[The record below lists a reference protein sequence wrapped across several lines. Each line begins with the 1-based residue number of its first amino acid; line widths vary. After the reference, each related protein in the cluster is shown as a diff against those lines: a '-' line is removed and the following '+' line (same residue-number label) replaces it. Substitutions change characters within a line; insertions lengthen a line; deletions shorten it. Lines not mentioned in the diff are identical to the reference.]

1 MTDSTH
7 ERRHF
12 TRIAIDCRA
21 QLGCADR
28 LWQTRLLDVS
38 LKGALLFRPEGYVDS
53 GEPCSLELL
62 LEPSNVVIEM
72 QGHIVHGKE
81 EHLGFYC
88 QHIDMESIGHLKRL
102 LELNM
107 GDEAL
112 LERELT
118 ELIAGQ

>member
-1 MTDSTH
+1 MTHSTN

-21 QLGCADR
+21 ELGCADR
-28 LWQTRLLDVS
+28 LWQTQLLDVS
-38 LKGALLFRPEGYVDS
+38 LKGALLFRPEGYIDS

-72 QGHIVHGKE
+72 QGYIVHGKE
-81 EHLGFYC
+81 DQLGFYC

-118 ELIAGQ
+118 ELISGR